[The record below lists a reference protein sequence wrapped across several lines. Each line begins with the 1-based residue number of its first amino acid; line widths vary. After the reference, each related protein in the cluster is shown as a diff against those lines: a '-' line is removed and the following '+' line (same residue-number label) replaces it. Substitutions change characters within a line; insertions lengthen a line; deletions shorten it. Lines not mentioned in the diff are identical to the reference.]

1 MKYRYLNTYL
11 FFQSNYCTLK
21 IFHLES
27 TNCKIM
33 GHGMASGSWK
43 THWSPDFGE
52 DNLLNQS
59 LSLEKTFFPITA
71 KIFVHLLTLFSVCK
85 RILVLVVF
93 FVPSFGLFRLLVHW
107 TNEKVPFA
115 VRQNRTISSDDIL
128 HIFGKPSVL
137 WSEVDR

>member
-1 MKYRYLNTYL
+1 MLNTYL
-11 FFQSNYCTLK
+11 IFQSNHYTLK

-27 TNCKIM
+27 TNWPWDLGKLT
-33 GHGMASGSWK
+33 GVQ
-43 THWSPDFGE
+43 TFGE
-52 DNLLNQS
+52 DNLMSHS

-107 TNEKVPFA
+107 TNEQVPFA

>member
-1 MKYRYLNTYL
+1 MRGGVGAFPAQHFVEDHFMNHL
-11 FFQSNYCTLK
+11 F
-21 IFHLES
+21 
-27 TNCKIM
+27 
-33 GHGMASGSWK
+33 
-43 THWSPDFGE
+43 
-52 DNLLNQS
+52 
-59 LSLEKTFFPITA
+59 SLEKTFFPFTA

-115 VRQNRTISSDDIL
+115 IRKNKTISPDDIL

>member
-1 MKYRYLNTYL
+1 MSHT
-11 FFQSNYCTLK
+11 Q
-21 IFHLES
+21 
-27 TNCKIM
+27 
-33 GHGMASGSWK
+33 
-43 THWSPDFGE
+43 
-52 DNLLNQS
+52 
-59 LSLEKTFFPITA
+59 SLEKPFFPINA
-71 KIFVHLLTLFSVCK
+71 KIFVHLLTLFSICK

-115 VRQNRTISSDDIL
+115 VRQNRNISTDDIL

>member
-1 MKYRYLNTYL
+1 MN
-11 FFQSNYCTLK
+11 
-21 IFHLES
+21 H
-27 TNCKIM
+27 
-33 GHGMASGSWK
+33 
-43 THWSPDFGE
+43 
-52 DNLLNQS
+52 S

-115 VRQNRTISSDDIL
+115 VRQNRTISSNDIL

-137 WSEVDR
+137 WSELDR